1 MFEKSWTFSLEGR
14 RLLLK
19 LGIFV
24 FNTLVFSVKYLGLSP
39 DPNLQLALS
48 KKTESRFGFIK
59 YPNPQHCC
67 HNFFLTGKNLLT
79 SPLLMSPVYN
89 CSSHDLLYF

>member
-1 MFEKSWTFSLEGR
+1 MFSLEGR

-48 KKTESRFGFIK
+48 KKTGSNLGFIESESTTLLSSFLFTRQECFCLSFAYVARLK
-59 YPNPQHCC
+59 
-67 HNFFLTGKNLLT
+67 FFI
-79 SPLLMSPVYN
+79 S
-89 CSSHDLLYF
+89 